1 MTLDLAALRPAALR
15 LPARASA
22 LADESFLVG
31 LLALWAVA
39 FAAVGAHAL
48 VQDSW
53 MTLVGG
59 RDVAAYW
66 LPHAETLSAI
76 PHGRGWIDQQWLAE
90 LGFYGAW
97 KAGGIR
103 LVLALQAVTMEAVLV
118 VGVVTARRLGASRR
132 GVASAT
138 MLALVLAPWA
148 LQLRA
153 QTFALLL
160 FALVFSLLVLDS
172 GAPSARVLLVLPL
185 LVVWA
190 NVHGSVVLAAG
201 LVVLRALTRVLGGR
215 LSRAEA
221 LRTLAL
227 LVGAPL
233 AVFASPYALEL
244 PHYYALMLLHPPFA
258 AYVVEWQP
266 TVLGP
271 LTVAFFVVAGVLAAL
286 AGRHRGRLTRF
297 EELALLALAAASLT
311 AERNVVWF
319 ALAVLVS
326 APRLLSEV
334 NDADTEPR
342 ARDNKINLAVAGAA
356 LVLAVGLAAAGPVG
370 AARGPVRVAD
380 KVAALSARD
389 PSLRVFPNDG
399 WGDWLLWTHPE
410 LAGRVAYDVRFELM
424 THREVR
430 SLALLRSGLSGRL
443 ARGYRLFVVDR
454 RRERTTRAWLLDVR
468 HGRVVARDGSV
479 EAILLPRA

>member
-15 LPARASA
+15 LPARASV
-22 LADESFLVG
+22 LAEESFLVG
-31 LLALWAVA
+31 LVALWAVA

-59 RDVAAYW
+59 RDVAAGW
-66 LPHAETLSAI
+66 LPHTETLTAI
-76 PHGRGWIDQQWLAE
+76 PRGRGWVDQQWLAE

-103 LVLALQAVTMEAVLV
+103 LVLGLQALTLEAVLA

-132 GVASAT
+132 GVAAAT
-138 MLALVLAPWA
+138 LLAFVLAPWA

-160 FALVFSLLVLDS
+160 FTLVFSLLVLDS
-172 GAPSARVLLVLPL
+172 RAPSARVLLVLPL
-185 LVVWA
+185 LAVWA
-190 NVHGSVVLAAG
+190 NVHGSVVLGAG
-201 LVVLRALTRVLGGR
+201 IVVLAALVRVFGGR

-221 LRTLAL
+221 RRTLVL
-227 LVGAPL
+227 LAGAPL
-233 AVFASPYALEL
+233 AVFASPYALDL

-271 LTVAFFVVAGVLAAL
+271 LTVAFFVVAAALAVL

-297 EELALLALAAASLT
+297 EGLALLALFAASLT
-311 AERNVVWF
+311 AERNIVWF

-334 NDADTEPR
+334 NDADTPIG
-342 ARDNKINLAVAGAA
+342 ARDRHVNLAVAGVALVAA
-356 LVLAVGLAAAGPVG
+356 LALVAAGPIG
-370 AARGPVRVAD
+370 GARGPVRVGDA
-380 KVAALSARD
+380 VAALAARD
-389 PSLRVFPNDG
+389 SSLRVLPNDR
-399 WGDWLLWTHPE
+399 WADWLLWSHPE
-410 LAGRVAYDVRFELM
+410 LAGRVAYDVRFELL
-424 THREVR
+424 TRREVG

-454 RRERTTRAWLLDVR
+454 LRERTTRAWLLGNR
-468 HGRVVARDGSV
+468 HGRVVARDGTV

>member
-15 LPARASA
+15 LPARASV
-22 LADESFLVG
+22 LAEESFLVG

-39 FAAVGAHAL
+39 FAAIGAQTL

-59 RDVAAYW
+59 RDVAASW
-66 LPHAETLSAI
+66 LPHVESLTAI
-76 PHGRGWIDQQWLAE
+76 PHGRAWVDQQWLAE

-103 LVLALQAVTMEAVLV
+103 LVLALQALTMEAVLV

-132 GVASAT
+132 GVAAGA
-138 MLALVLAPWA
+138 MLLLVLAPWA

-160 FALVFSLLVLDS
+160 FALVFSLLALDS
-172 GAPSARVLLVLPL
+172 RAPSARVLLVLPL

-190 NVHGSVVLAAG
+190 NVHGSVVLGAG
-201 LVVLRALTRVLGGR
+201 VVVLRALTRVLGGR
-215 LSRAEA
+215 LSRPEA

-227 LVGAPL
+227 LAGAPL
-233 AVFASPYALEL
+233 AVFASPYALDL

-258 AYVVEWQP
+258 AFVVEWQP

-271 LTVAFFVVAGVLAAL
+271 LTVAFFAVATVLAVL

-297 EELALLALAAASLT
+297 EEVALLALAAASLT
-311 AERNVVWF
+311 AERNIVWF
-319 ALAVLVS
+319 ALATLVS
-326 APRLLSEV
+326 APRLFTEV
-334 NDADTEPR
+334 NDADTPVRPR
-342 ARDNKINLAVAGAA
+342 ERHLNLGVAA
-356 LVLAVGLAAAGPVG
+356 LALVAAAALAAAGPVG
-370 AARGPVRVAD
+370 AARGPVRVGDA
-380 KVAALSARD
+380 VAALAARD
-389 PSLRVFPNDG
+389 PSLRVFPNDA

-424 THREVR
+424 TGREVR
-430 SLALLRSGLSGRL
+430 SLVLLRGGLSGRL

-454 RRERTTRAWLLDVR
+454 SREQKTRAWLLDVR
-468 HGRVVARDGSV
+468 HGRVVAHDGSV
-479 EAILLPRA
+479 EAILLPRT